1 MRAYERLLKYVVIPT
16 ASSEESTEVPTTR
29 EQFVLAELLAEE
41 LRELGAADAVV
52 DGKCYVYGTVPA
64 TAGYEDREPLGFI
77 SHMDTV
83 SDFADHAV
91 CPVVHEKYDG
101 KRLALGESG
110 RALEPEMFPHLPM
123 LAGRTLITTDG
134 TTILGADDKAGIA
147 EIMTMLEE
155 LAKRKIPHGRLCI
168 GFTPDEEVG
177 AGADHFDVEKFGAR
191 YAYTVDGGME
201 GEIEYENFNAAGA
214 HIRIKGLNVHP
225 GSAKNVMVNAAAV
238 ACELQAALPELETPE
253 HTEGYEGFYHL
264 VKMSGDVAEARME
277 YIIRDH
283 DGGRFRQKKQ
293 RLLELTAQLNE
304 KYGAGTAELELKDQY
319 YNMKEKIEPCI
330 HLIENAKKAAQEA
343 GIEPHV
349 QPVRGGTDG
358 ARLSFMG
365 LPCPNLG
372 TGSFACHGPYEHATA
387 EGMDQ
392 VTEMLLALVRIY
404 AERNA

>member
-1 MRAYERLLKYVVIPT
+1 MRAFERLLKYVVVPT
-16 ASSEESTEVPTTR
+16 ASSDESTEVPTTR
-29 EQFVLAELLAEE
+29 EQFDLANQLVEE
-41 LRELGAADAVV
+41 LRALGVTDARV
-52 DGKCYVYGTVPA
+52 DGMCYVYGTLPA
-64 TAGYEDREPLGFI
+64 TAGYESSVPLGFI

-83 SDFADHAV
+83 SDFADHQV
-91 CPVVHEKYDG
+91 RPVIHEKYDG
-101 KRLALGESG
+101 GALALGGSG
-110 RALEPEMFPHLPM
+110 RTLDPEMFPHLGM

-155 LAKRKIPHGRLCI
+155 LDKRNIPHGKICI

-177 AGADHFDVEKFGAR
+177 AGADHFDVEGFGAR
-191 YAYTVDGGME
+191 YAFTVDGGME

-214 HIRIKGLNVHP
+214 HLRIQGVNVHP
-225 GSAKNVMVNAAAV
+225 GSAKDVMINAAAV
-238 ACELQAALPELETPE
+238 ACEIQAALPEQETPE

-264 VKMSGDVAEARME
+264 IKMSGDVAEARME

-283 DGGRFRQKKQ
+283 DGERFHQKKQ
-293 RLLELTAQLNE
+293 RLAQLAAEMNE
-304 KYGAGTAELELKDQY
+304 KYGAGTVELQMSDQY
-319 YNMKEKIEPCI
+319 YNMKEKIEPCM
-330 HLIENAKKAAQEA
+330 HLIEHAKQAAERV
-343 GIEPHV
+343 GIEPRV

-392 VTEMLLALVRIY
+392 VTEMLLELVKIY
-404 AERNA
+404 ADRKA